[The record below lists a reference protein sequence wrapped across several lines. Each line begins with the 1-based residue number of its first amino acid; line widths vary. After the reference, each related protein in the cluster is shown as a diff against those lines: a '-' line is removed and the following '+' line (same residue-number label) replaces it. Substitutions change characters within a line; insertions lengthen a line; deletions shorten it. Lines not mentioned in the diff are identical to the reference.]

1 MTPGSAVTPGQ
12 RELHVVLPAD
22 IDVPT
27 GGNVYDRRVV
37 EGLAGAHGW
46 RVRRADV
53 AGSWPL
59 ADEAARA
66 RLTRALAAV
75 PNGGLV
81 LVDGLVACA
90 APEVVEPA
98 ARRLRVVVLVHLP
111 LPDEAGLDRAVAHEL
126 ARRESQTLRAVAA
139 VVVTSPWAAG
149 RVASYGLAAG
159 RVHVA
164 PPGTDTAP
172 LARGTGT
179 GQGLVCVGAVTP
191 RKDQITLVEALARV
205 GDLAWTCVCAGPLDR
220 APGYVA
226 EVRDRIAHFGLE
238 SRVRLVGPLGGRALA
253 AAYDAADIL
262 VHPARTETFGMV
274 VTEALARGLPVL
286 GTTGG
291 AVGETLGRAPDAS
304 VPGLLVPPDDADA
317 LAAALRRWLT
327 EPTLRAGLVRSARAR
342 RGTLG
347 TWDQTTQR
355 LSAVLQELPA
365 LPRLCVPPDAS

>member
-1 MTPGSAVTPGQ
+1 MLPG
-12 RELHVVLPAD
+12 D

-37 EGLAGAHGW
+37 DGLAGAHGW
-46 RVRRADV
+46 RVRRTDV
-53 AGSWPL
+53 PGSWPL
-59 ADEAARA
+59 ADDVARA
-66 RLTRALAAV
+66 RLARALAAV
-75 PNGGLV
+75 PDGGLV
-81 LVDGLVACA
+81 LVDGLVGCA

-111 LPDEAGLDRAVAHEL
+111 LPDETGLDPAVAHEL
-126 ARRESQTLRAVAA
+126 ARRESRTLRAAAA

-149 RVASYGLAAG
+149 RVASYGLAAE

-179 GQGLVCVGAVTP
+179 GEGLLCVDAVTP
-191 RKDQITLVEALARV
+191 RKDQLTLVEALARV
-205 GDLAWTCVCAGPLDR
+205 GDLPWNCVCVGPLDR

-226 EVRDRIAHFGLE
+226 EVRDRIAGVGME
-238 SRVRLVGPLGGRALA
+238 NRVRLAGPLVGRALA
-253 AAYDAADIL
+253 AAYDAADLL

-286 GTTGG
+286 ATTGG
-291 AVGETLGRAPDAS
+291 AVGETLGRAPDGS
-304 VPGLLVPPDDADA
+304 VPGLLVPPGDADA

-347 TWDQTTQR
+347 TWEQTTR
-355 LSAVLQELPA
+355 TLSAVLQGLPA
-365 LPRLCVPPDAS
+365 LSGRPDAASASPA

>member
-1 MTPGSAVTPGQ
+1 VDPVGQ
-12 RELHVVLPAD
+12 RELHVVLPGD

-27 GGNVYDRRVV
+27 GGNIYDRRVL
-37 EGLAGAHGW
+37 EGLAVAHGW
-46 RVRRADV
+46 WVRRADV
-53 AGSWPL
+53 PGSWPL
-59 ADEAARA
+59 ADDAARA
-66 RLTRALAAV
+66 GLVRALDAV
-75 PNGGLV
+75 PDGGLV
-81 LVDGLVACA
+81 LIDGIVGCA

-98 ARRLRVVVLVHLP
+98 TRRLRVVVLVHLP
-111 LPDEAGLDRAVAHEL
+111 LPDETGLDSGVAHEL
-126 ARRESQTLRAVAA
+126 ARREGRTLRAAAA
-139 VVVTSPWAAG
+139 VVVTSPWAAR
-149 RVASYGLAAG
+149 RVASYGLTDR

-179 GQGLVCVGAVTP
+179 GAGLVCVGAVAP
-191 RKDQITLVEALARV
+191 RKDQLTLVEALARV
-205 GDLAWTCVCAGPLDR
+205 AELPWTCVCAGPLDR

-226 EVRDRIAHFGLE
+226 EVRARIASCGLE
-238 SRVRLVGPLGGRALA
+238 NRVRLVGPLGGRGLA
-253 AAYDAADIL
+253 AAYDAADLL

-291 AVGETLGRAPDAS
+291 AVGETLGRAPDGS
-304 VPGLLVPPDDADA
+304 VPGLLVPPGDAGA
-317 LAAALRRWLT
+317 LSAALRRWLT

-365 LPRLCVPPDAS
+365 PPRLCAPPDAS